1 MQAGVSGLAA
11 RFISVSLY
19 ISQKAAAIPRWT
31 IIVLTKS
38 GTHKQFSSMT
48 LPDSRVLWPPRLLIA
63 LSGFCA
69 NHSLSIKFV
78 CISVVYMPRY
88 ASSLLLAWS
97 RHSP

>member
-1 MQAGVSGLAA
+1 MQAGLSGLAA

-38 GTHKQFSSMT
+38 GTHKQLSSMT

-63 LSGFCA
+63 FSGFCA
-69 NHSLSIKFV
+69 NHSSSIKFCV
-78 CISVVYMPRY
+78 HIRSLCAAIRIVVT
-88 ASSLLLAWS
+88 AGVV
-97 RHSP
+97 